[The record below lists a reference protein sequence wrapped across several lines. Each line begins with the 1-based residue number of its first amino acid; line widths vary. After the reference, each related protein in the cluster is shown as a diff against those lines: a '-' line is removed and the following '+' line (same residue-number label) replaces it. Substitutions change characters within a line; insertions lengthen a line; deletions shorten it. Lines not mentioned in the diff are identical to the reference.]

1 MNLTRRKLFQLG
13 VLLFGPA
20 YLPPLFGQASKR
32 RETLQPPEPAN
43 QEFDILLLRARKSR
57 SQPTVPLRERGQ
69 EFSECLQRLLDVAA
83 KLCERVGG
91 VPTSEVFSVQVYK
104 QTELIERFAK
114 HLKTL
119 AKN

>member
-20 YLPPLFGQASKR
+20 YLPPLFGQASKG
-32 RETLQPPEPAN
+32 RETPHPPEPAN
-43 QEFDILLLRARKSR
+43 QEFDTLLLRDRKAR
-57 SQPTVPLRERGQ
+57 SQPAMRLHERGQ
-69 EFSECLQRLLDVAA
+69 EFSECLQRLLDAGA

-91 VPTSEVFSVQVYK
+91 MPMSEVFSVQVYK
-104 QTELIERFAK
+104 QTELIERLAK